1 MLEALRITNLAVVEE
16 VEVAFGPGMT
26 VLTGETGAGKSILV
40 DAVGLLLGGR
50 ADADSIR
57 AGAEEAS
64 VEGVFTQSPT
74 LAKRLE
80 ELGLP
85 DLGEQVC
92 VRRVLGRAGR
102 GKAYVNGTLVTVGVL
117 GRVLKGFI
125 DIAGQHE
132 HVALFDPAV
141 HRDVLDRAGELE
153 VLLSS
158 YQEAHAALQAVK
170 SKQAALGGD
179 DAQIADRKEFL
190 RFHLHELEL
199 ADFQPGEDLR
209 LEEERR
215 RLMGVERLRRCGIEA
230 ESLLTDEDG
239 GALERVRRSAAVLQ
253 EAVKIDGALGASL
266 AGLTA
271 AQAELEEA
279 SRALGRYV
287 AVLEGDPQRLLEVDE
302 RLDLLKRLCRKH
314 GLTFEAL
321 LAKRAELQTE
331 LETLENRAQA
341 LSALGEALR
350 DAEKLARTRAGAL
363 SAARSHEAKAFSEK
377 VVAGLRQLA
386 MPAARFEVS
395 VRREE
400 TLGAMGADTVEFL
413 FGPNPGE
420 PLRPIAK
427 AASGGEASRLL
438 LVLKQVLSEADG
450 CGCSVLDEVD
460 AGVSGAVADVVG
472 RMIREVASR
481 RQVLC
486 ITHLPQVAAYANAH
500 LVVSKRVQGSRT
512 HSQVKRL
519 EGGEPQMRELARM
532 LSGVEVTREAL
543 GAAEALVRAAHR
555 PAKGTAARGPRIPAA
570 ARRVRRPPAA
580 VEHGNGGIGGR

>member
-16 VEVAFGPGMT
+16 VEVGFGPGLT

-50 ADADSIR
+50 ADAESIR
-57 AGAEEAS
+57 AGADEAS
-64 VEGVFTQSPT
+64 VEGVFAKSAP
-74 LAKRLE
+74 LAARLE

-85 DLGEQVC
+85 DLGDQVC

-102 GKAYVNGTLVTVGVL
+102 GKAYVNGALVTVGVL
-117 GRVLKGFI
+117 ARVLKGFI

-141 HRDVLDRAGELE
+141 HREALDRAGELTS
-153 VLLSS
+153 LLVA
-158 YQEAHAALQAVK
+158 YQEAYAALQSVK
-170 SKQAALGGD
+170 TRQSALGGD
-179 DAQIADRKEFL
+179 DAQIAARREYL
-190 RFHLHELEL
+190 RFHLTELEA
-199 ADFQPGEDLR
+199 ADFQPGEDAR

-215 RLMGVERLRRCGIEA
+215 RLMSVERLRRCGAEA

-239 GALERVRRSAAVLQ
+239 GALERVRHTAAVLQ

-266 AGLTA
+266 AGLTS

-279 SRALGRYV
+279 ARALGRYL
-287 AVLEGDPQRLLEVDE
+287 AVLEGDPQRLADVDE

-314 GLTFEAL
+314 ALSFEAL
-321 LAKRAELQTE
+321 LQKRGELARE
-331 LETLENRAQA
+331 LDALDNRGQA
-341 LSALGEALR
+341 LKLLGQELR
-350 DAEKLARTRAGAL
+350 DAEKVARTRAEAL
-363 SAARSHEAKAFSEK
+363 SAARTREAKGFSEK
-377 VVAGLRQLA
+377 VVLGLRQLA

-395 VRREE
+395 VTPEE
-400 TLGAMGADTVEFL
+400 TLGANGGDSVEFL

-450 CGCSVLDEVD
+450 CGCSVLDEID

-486 ITHLPQVAAYANAH
+486 ITHLPQVAAYADAH
-500 LVVSKRVQGSRT
+500 LVVSKRVQASRT
-512 HSQVKRL
+512 LSQVTQL
-519 EGGEPQMRELARM
+519 EHGDPRTRELARM

-555 PAKGTAARGPRIPAA
+555 PVKVPATPSTRAGRPPVA
-570 ARRVRRPPAA
+570 ARRLRKSA
-580 VEHGNGGIGGR
+580 